1 MKSDPSNFEGLLWR
15 QRQHQET
22 KLNGTEGRF
31 HWQACLWLTRER
43 RLHQRLKSQ
52 RNVQPAIQL
61 QALDRQMRIDKQQE
75 KVVDNKQMKVL
86 QQQPMIQY
94 PASLKLSGSQPRKR

>member
-1 MKSDPSNFEGLLWR
+1 MR
-15 QRQHQET
+15 
-22 KLNGTEGRF
+22 
-31 HWQACLWLTRER
+31 LWLTCEQQLR
-43 RLHQRLKSQ
+43 QRLENQ
-52 RNVQPAIQL
+52 QNVQLAIQL
-61 QALDRQMRIDKQQE
+61 RALDRQMRIDKQQE